1 MKNILL
7 SIGLFMFLGTQA
19 QTLEEINQ
27 VSLGM
32 CEFFETDRSSKTE
45 KELLEEFWQTEIK
58 PYLLQ
63 STNFEHHELYEIL
76 ETRLFFN
83 CKAFHD
89 LNVSQFKSDSNEDIS
104 YVREKSEVS
113 KADVNRFLKQKQFY
127 YEMAFVGKTYFEIA
141 DGIWKIRK
149 DKSDNYALYKYKQI
163 NDTQFELEFIES
175 NYRENK
181 YLKGDKL
188 VIEILSFDRERN
200 KFKLSKNIKGT
211 SIYEFEYYYYN

>member
-1 MKNILL
+1 
-7 SIGLFMFLGTQA
+7 MFLGTQA
-19 QTLEEINQ
+19 QTFEEINQ
-27 VSLGM
+27 ASIKM
-32 CEFFETDRSSKTE
+32 CDFFDDDTSNKTE
-45 KELLEEFWQTEIK
+45 KEILQEFWQTKIK

-63 STNFEHHELYEIL
+63 STNFEHHDLYKIL
-76 ETRLFFN
+76 ETILFFN

-89 LNVSQFKSDSNEDIS
+89 LNVSVSKSVSNEDIS
-104 YVREKSEVS
+104 YEREKSEVS

-149 DKSDNYALYKYKQI
+149 DKTDNYALYKYKQLD
-163 NDTQFELEFIES
+163 DTQFELEFIES
-175 NYRENK
+175 NYKDNK

-188 VIEILSFDRERN
+188 IVEILSFDRERN

-211 SIYEFEYYYYN
+211 SIYEFEYYYYNK